1 MGGIPFADFLPSPP
15 VCLSAPWPPHPTS
28 PYAKSGGTTIV
39 LMLPSR
45 MPRTPSSNPSTTS
58 SSPTMNLCAQSA
70 RVSYVMCCAV
80 GKLLTAVA
88 CPVSSGRST
97 RLSLRETPGSLCI
110 LQCRR
115 WPPQDRHQPAGY
127 SKSGLEAAAVS
138 SQVPARTAV
147 SLNFTRVGLG
157 MADERGATAACWPL
171 RFFLLETPSPP
182 MLSGGRPS
190 SASWASVGI

>member
-1 MGGIPFADFLPSPP
+1 LGGIPFADFLPSPP

-70 RVSYVMCCAV
+70 RVSYVMCCSV

-127 SKSGLEAAAVS
+127 SKSGLEAAACLKSGASTYRCLFEFHQSWLGNGRRTRSNGGLLAFALFLVGDGLS
-138 SQVPARTAV
+138 TNVVRRPA
-147 SLNFTRVGLG
+147 
-157 MADERGATAACWPL
+157 
-171 RFFLLETPSPP
+171 
-182 MLSGGRPS
+182 
-190 SASWASVGI
+190 